1 MAALVARYEA
11 EGRPVPALL
20 RAAVEAGGF
29 YPSPDTVLG
38 SDGAVRERRRVEG
51 VLTVAEAERNFG
63 VLAESDDAAV
73 VDLGDGIAC
82 LALRTKMNTCNAGVV
97 EMVERALSLGE
108 SGAFRALVIGSDHP
122 RAFSAGADL
131 GTFVSLLDAG
141 DADGIRGFARRGQ
154 AAFHAL
160 RNAEFPVVA
169 AARGLALGGGNELML
184 IANRIVAHAE
194 LYAGFPERSVG
205 LIPAWGGV
213 AQSLARAVAAGE
225 GEAAA
230 SAFEV
235 TSSCEVSTSARQAG
249 DWHLLRQ
256 DDLVVASARR
266 VLAEAKAAAL
276 ALVEGGWTPPA
287 LVDLPLHSPEAE
299 PLDAGWAE
307 ASETDRAIVARIA
320 GVLTGDRPG
329 ATASEEEL
337 LPREVDAAVDLL
349 QLPKNQERVW
359 HLLKTNK
366 PLGN

>member
-1 MAALVARYEA
+1 MGVAALVARYEA
-11 EGRPVPALL
+11 EGRLVPALL

-29 YPSPDTVLG
+29 YPSTDTVLG

-82 LALRTKMNTCNAGVV
+82 LALR
-97 EMVERALSLGE
+97 
-108 SGAFRALVIGSDHP
+108 
-122 RAFSAGADL
+122 
-131 GTFVSLLDAG
+131 TFVSLLDAG

-235 TSSCEVSTSARQAG
+235 TSSCEVSTSAWQAG

-299 PLDAGWAE
+299 PLDAGWDE